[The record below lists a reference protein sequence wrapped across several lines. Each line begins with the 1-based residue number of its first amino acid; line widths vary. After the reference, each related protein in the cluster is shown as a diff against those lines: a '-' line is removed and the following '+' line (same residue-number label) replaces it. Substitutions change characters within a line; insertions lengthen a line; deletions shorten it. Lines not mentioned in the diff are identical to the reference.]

1 MSSKVWIILSD
12 DQGTTKSVRKEL
24 AYEYNVETSSPTD
37 YSFPIGIVFDH
48 GDGSGIHRSDS
59 PYVSIAA
66 DPIVGAVQTGN
77 LVGRL
82 LTLVDATFT
91 DLEQRKAFKDM
102 VSQTVY
108 RWNSDN
114 EDRVVQCYGAVSK

>member
-1 MSSKVWIILSD
+1 MSSKVWIVLSD

-24 AYEYNVETSSPTD
+24 AYEYDSGATSPNNFA
-37 YSFPIGIVFDH
+37 YPIGLVFDH
-48 GDGSGIHRSDS
+48 GDGSGLHHEGSPHVSRFADS
-59 PYVSIAA
+59 IMS
-66 DPIVGAVQTGN
+66 AVQIGN

-114 EDRVVQCYGAVSK
+114 EARVVQCFESISK